1 MPKTGAVLDRL
12 CTLCAVAFCA
22 LIVLQNLLFLG
33 QRGQWS
39 SLLSLAVTAAA
50 AVLLI
55 RFLPQGRWIP
65 WAIFLVRFFCALA
78 VILLVG
84 AQPVQDFQTMYT
96 AACQLSQGSHD
107 YLYLDTCYFY
117 NWAYQTAFVVYESAV
132 IRLFGEG
139 YLALQ
144 VLNAG
149 YMAGSAVLVWA
160 IAQRLFPRGRAALA
174 AGVLYLLYPAPLFL
188 AAVLTNQHLSV
199 FLLYLGV
206 WVFLGGKEGERPTL
220 PRAALAGVLF
230 ALGNAIR
237 PIGVIPL
244 LAAVLCCLIWLALRF
259 RREGRAI
266 LTALARPAALAVSY
280 LLVGALLSAAV
291 VWSGANPYGLTNNQ
305 PMWKFVLGFNEESSG
320 AWNQEDYDQLYLLQG
335 EEADQAMRE
344 AVKER
349 LSVGPVRLAR
359 LMWDKCQLMWADNEY
374 MFWGF
379 GHLDHSAPLIGPLTV
394 GQGVNLLCYWDKGG
408 YLLLFA
414 LALCALARRL
424 VSRRPVPA
432 SLLPVL
438 IFCGY
443 FAVHLLIEVQSRYR
457 YFLMPAIAILAG
469 WGLSWLLTRPWRR
482 EESPAGAQQAP
493 ENAGTPNAGP

>member
-1 MPKTGAVLDRL
+1 MHRAGAALDRL
-12 CTLCAVAFCA
+12 CTLCAVLFCA
-22 LIVLQNLLFLG
+22 LIVGQNLLFLV
-33 QRGQWS
+33 QRGQWV
-39 SLLSLAVTAAA
+39 SLPALAVTAVLAA
-50 AVLLI
+50 LCVRFLPDGRWLPGAIFLI
-55 RFLPQGRWIP
+55 RFL
-65 WAIFLVRFFCALA
+65 CALA
-78 VILLVG
+78 VILLAG
-84 AQPVQDFQTMYT
+84 AEPVQDFQTMYT
-96 AACQLSQGSHD
+96 AACQLARGSHE

-144 VLNAG
+144 LLNAL
-149 YMAGSAVLVWA
+149 YMAGTAALVYA
-160 IAQRLFPRGRAALA
+160 IARRLFPAGRAALA

-206 WVFLGGKEGERPTL
+206 WVFLGREGTGPTL

-230 ALGNAIR
+230 ALGNAVR

-244 LAAVLCCLIWLALRF
+244 LAAVLCCLIWLALRLQTPS
-259 RREGRAI
+259 GRAV
-266 LTALARPAALAVSY
+266 LAALARPALMAACY
-280 LLVGALLSAAV
+280 LLAGALLSAAV
-291 VWSGANPYGLTNNQ
+291 VWSGANPNGLTNNQ

-320 AWNQEDYDQLYLLQG
+320 AWNQKDYDELYLLQG
-335 EEADQAMRE
+335 VEADQAMRE
-344 AVKER
+344 TVKER
-349 LSVGPVRLAR
+349 LSVGPVRLAK

-379 GHLDHSAPLIGPLTV
+379 GHLDQSAPLAGPLTV
-394 GQGVNLLCYWDKGG
+394 GQGVNALCWWDKGA

-414 LALCALARRL
+414 LALPALVRRL
-424 VSRRPVPA
+424 LDRRPPA
-432 SLLPVL
+432 APLLPVL

-457 YFLMPAIAILAG
+457 YFLMPTIALLAG
-469 WGLSWLLTRPWRR
+469 WGLWQLLRPR
-482 EESPAGAQQAP
+482 GQDAP
-493 ENAGTPNAGP
+493 EASERPSA